1 VPELLAAEPALFVGL
16 ALLLGLMV
24 GSFLNVVIHRL
35 PRMIERDWRAQCAYV
50 EGREIAEEPAYTL
63 IRPRSACPACGH
75 LIRWYENIP
84 VLSWLMLKGRCAHCG
99 TSITARYPLVEI
111 LTAILFSYAAWRWG
125 YGAHTVAVCI
135 LLAALIALTFIDLD
149 TQLLPDSI
157 TLPLLW
163 IGLLVNLHGLFV
175 PLDQAVIGA
184 VAGYLALWSIY
195 HLFKWLTG
203 KEGMGFGD
211 FKLLAALGAWLG
223 WQMLLPIVLAASL
236 VGALV
241 GVALVLSGRHQA
253 ARPLPFG
260 PWLALGGLLAL
271 FWGETLL
278 EIWLG

>member
-1 VPELLAAEPALFVGL
+1 MPELLAAEPALFVGL

-35 PRMIERDWRAQCAYV
+35 PRMIERDWREQCAYV
-50 EGREIAEEPAYTL
+50 EGREIADAPTYSL
-63 IRPRSACPACGH
+63 IRPRSACPECGH

-84 VLSWLMLKGRCAHCG
+84 VLSWLVLKARCAHCG
-99 TSITARYPLVEI
+99 ARIAGRYPLVEL
-111 LTAILFSYAAWRWG
+111 LTALLFGYAAWRWG
-125 YGAHTVAVCI
+125 YGVQALAVWV
-135 LLAALIALTFIDLD
+135 LLAALIAMTFIDLD
-149 TQLLPDSI
+149 TQLLPDNI

-163 IGLLVNLHGLFV
+163 LGLLVNLHGLFCS
-175 PLDQAVIGA
+175 LEQAVIGA
-184 VAGYLALWSIY
+184 VAGYLSLWAIY
-195 HLFKWLTG
+195 HVFKWLTG

-236 VGALV
+236 VGAVV
-241 GVALVLSGRHQA
+241 GVALVLSGRHDA

-260 PWLALGGLLAL
+260 PWLALGGLIAL
-271 FWGETLL
+271 FWGEALL